1 MWNGVNWI
9 EKRDFPSPE
18 FTPCGVEKV
27 CSSDSRCVLVLN
39 YEHKSGS
46 TTAASGSTT
55 AAPGS
60 SSTGKPNSLTNKTVE
75 FEFEYV

>member
-39 YEHKSGS
+39 YEH
-46 TTAASGSTT
+46 TSGSTT

-60 SSTGKPNSLTNKTVE
+60 SSTGKPNSSTNKTVE